1 MEQIQFNYSIKNIP
15 IPGRQDYR
23 IQLINSIEKFV
34 RNLRWKTYFFLNPPQ
49 KELSKENFG
58 FNSTKPAPSV
68 PELKDL
74 EDKLI
79 DLTRNIKFNYREH
92 SNFQRDLAKDKETIE
107 SESRMFIAADKTT
120 NYYKVEKD
128 KHEELL
134 VKHITKDYKKSN
146 NKAVDDIT
154 KADKK
159 IATELELDDRIY
171 STSKKQAFI
180 TLKDHKQN
188 FNNNPTCRLL
198 HPTKSEIGR
207 ISKEKLSK
215 IVNIVREKTKFNQW
229 KNSASVIKWF
239 SNINN
244 KKKCPSF
251 CLIYVTF
258 IHP

>member
-1 MEQIQFNYSIKNIP
+1 
-15 IPGRQDYR
+15 
-23 IQLINSIEKFV
+23 
-34 RNLRWKTYFFLNPPQ
+34 
-49 KELSKENFG
+49 
-58 FNSTKPAPSV
+58 
-68 PELKDL
+68 
-74 EDKLI
+74 
-79 DLTRNIKFNYREH
+79 
-92 SNFQRDLAKDKETIE
+92 
-107 SESRMFIAADKTT
+107 MFIAADKTT
-120 NYYKVEKD
+120 NYYKVEKE

-134 VKHITKDYKKSN
+134 EKHITKDYKKSN
-146 NKAVDDIT
+146 KKAVDDIT

-159 IATELELDDRIY
+159 IATELDLDDRIY